1 MELETALQTKTSH
14 GRQLSPLTISSHMQ
28 TYSILVAWYQATYQ
42 EELKPELLTNY
53 DFLEFRRWS
62 LQVQRVAA
70 ATWNVRRAG
79 LAAIAEWVG
88 DAGLMAGVGIQ
99 QAEETA
105 IRWLDDAEYGR
116 LMRRLERRIKEAVT
130 LLEAQRCV
138 RERAMALVM
147 LLAGLR
153 VSEVCD
159 LQMADIEV
167 GERSGKLVIRQGK
180 GQKSR
185 TVPLGLE
192 ARKAMAAW
200 LQIRGDASGL
210 VFDITPR
217 TIQRVITQIGAEAQ
231 ISGLSCHD
239 LRHTFAKR
247 TLDGKNSLDGK
258 PVAITVVQKLLGHS
272 RLDTTMRYV
281 QPGWDELENA
291 IGGMK

>member
-1 MELETALQTKTSH
+1 MNFQTQLQERIH
-14 GRQLSPLTISSHMQ
+14 NGRMLSPLTVTSHTQ
-28 TYSILVAWYQATYQ
+28 TMRILEAWYQATYQ
-42 EELKPELLTNY
+42 ETMKPELLTNY
-53 DFLEFRRWS
+53 DFLEFRRYS
-62 LQVQRVAA
+62 LNVQRVAA

-79 LAAIAEWVG
+79 LAAIAEWIG
-88 DAGLMAGVGIQ
+88 DASLMNGVGIQ

-105 IRWLDDAEYGR
+105 IRWLDDAEFGR

-130 LLEAQRCV
+130 VLEAERCV

-153 VSEVCD
+153 VSEVCA
-159 LQMADIEV
+159 LQLADIEIN
-167 GERSGKLVIRQGK
+167 ERTGKVIIRQGK

-192 ARKAMAAW
+192 ARKAITAW
-200 LQIRGDASGL
+200 LDIRGDGAGMI
-210 VFDITPR
+210 FDITPR
-217 TIQRVITQIGAEAQ
+217 TIQRVVTQIGAEAQ

-281 QPGWDELENA
+281 QPDWGEMENA
-291 IGGMK
+291 VGGMR